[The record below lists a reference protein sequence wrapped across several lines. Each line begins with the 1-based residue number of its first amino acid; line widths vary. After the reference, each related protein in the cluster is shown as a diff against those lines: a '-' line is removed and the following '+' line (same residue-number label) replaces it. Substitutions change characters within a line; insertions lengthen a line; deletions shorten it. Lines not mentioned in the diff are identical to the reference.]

1 MASNNWIENKWVIEL
16 FNKNN
21 NNVSMNLDVLK
32 INNEKGIISQ
42 KVKINY
48 NIMIF
53 FQSYKTGNKL
63 PSFFLC

>member
-1 MASNNWIENKWVIEL
+1 
-16 FNKNN
+16 
-21 NNVSMNLDVLK
+21 MNLDVLK
-32 INNEKGIISQ
+32 INNEKGIISK

-53 FQSYKTGNKL
+53 FQSYKTGNKS